1 MSNSVHI
8 QINLRRQV
16 KILQCCTNT
25 LKKEICSEFWNKFQV
40 FWIMQPNHVP
50 KWSKISNKSIIVT
63 IYLWWRTFCSCC
75 TKRIQGFMQI
85 CQHSDSCNNMHYVLY
100 IGCNTNKVIVINNK
114 YSCNTCM
121 HSCWEVHQK
130 SQKGS
135 KDSCKY
141 VCMHCCC
148 KYTRSPNQVT
158 KALCSQCTSCGSTK
172 V

>member
-1 MSNSVHI
+1 MFTFKLTSDVKLKYYNVVLIRWRKKFVLSSETNFKCFESCN
-8 QINLRRQV
+8 QITCQ
-16 KILQCCTNT
+16 
-25 LKKEICSEFWNKFQV
+25 SEV
-40 FWIMQPNHVP
+40 
-50 KWSKISNKSIIVT
+50 KISNKSIIVT